1 MKQFQQG
8 VEQEVR
14 CEPFGQNLSEAF
26 PLDPRPGIGQQ
37 KVTACLLTAV
47 DHVQQDAQRQGT
59 AHGAARDPAL
69 DLHSLA
75 HGSVRVHHG
84 EIDLVHRGVAGR
96 RALHPDAGNLRIVD
110 HRNQPLQGAQV
121 LVVKPPRR
129 ATSPVHAR
137 VSLPR
142 SARLGGLA
150 ARAMISP
157 QG

>member
-1 MKQFQQG
+1 M
-8 VEQEVR
+8 
-14 CEPFGQNLSEAF
+14 EPPAT
-26 PLDPRPGIGQQ
+26 R
-37 KVTACLLTAV
+37 LLTCTASRTVPSASTTSKSTLSTAV
-47 DHVQQDAQRQGT
+47 SPG
-59 AHGAARDPAL
+59 G
-69 DLHSLA
+69 
-75 HGSVRVHHG
+75 G
-84 EIDLVHRGVAGR
+84 
-96 RALHPDAGNLRIVD
+96 ALHPDAGNLRIVD

-142 SARLGGLA
+142 SARRGGLA